1 MGMKLLVLH
10 GPNLN
15 LLGEKDG
22 TPGGRFDDLNRAL
35 RAEATQQGFELKIVQ
50 SNHEGVLIDTLHAER
65 RNVAGVVVNPTG
77 LFGSHALR
85 DALEAIGLPAVEVHL
100 DAARAK
106 QSVLREV
113 CEAQISGK
121 GFEPYL
127 RALKGFGKG
136 EFGSLGSKE
145 QPRGKAAPAP
155 IKAKTLGRK
164 AEASASTPAKAL
176 ARTAEAGTPAKTL
189 GRKAPA
195 AEKPAKAEKTIGRG
209 SKETPAAD
217 MLTRA
222 LVREKIA
229 DRLAGKLSPAGLATW
244 ARAQWMEVQ
253 RGAPA
258 ESGHRDMLEDSLQTL
273 TLSTM
278 PATKLTD
285 EQLVDMMTQ
294 LEG

>member
-22 TPGGRFDDLNRAL
+22 APGGRFEDLNRAL
-35 RAEATQQGFELKIVQ
+35 RAEATQQGLELKIVQ

-65 RNVAGVVVNPTG
+65 RNVAGVVVNPAG

-100 DAARAK
+100 DGARAK
-106 QSVLREV
+106 QSVLKDA
-113 CEAQISGK
+113 CAAQVSGK

-127 RALKGFGKG
+127 QAIQRFGKG
-136 EFGSLGSKE
+136 EFTPKGE
-145 QPRGKAAPAP
+145 RGKAAAAP
-155 IKAKTLGRK
+155 TKAKTLGRK
-164 AEASASTPAKAL
+164 AEAPASAPAKAL
-176 ARTAEAGTPAKTL
+176 ARTAEASTPSKML
-189 GRKAPA
+189 GRKAQA
-195 AEKPAKAEKTIGRG
+195 AEKPAKGEKTLGRG
-209 SKETPAAD
+209 SKTTPAAD
-217 MLTRA
+217 ILTRA
-222 LVREKIA
+222 LVRQKIA

-258 ESGHRDMLEDSLQTL
+258 ESGHRDTLEDSLQTL
-273 TLSTM
+273 TLSTL

>member
-1 MGMKLLVLH
+1 MSMKLLVLH

-15 LLGEKDG
+15 LLGEREG
-22 TPGGRFDDLNRAL
+22 TAGARFEDLNRAL
-35 RAEATQQGFELKIVQ
+35 RAEATQQGLELKIVQ

-65 RNVAGVVVNPTG
+65 RNVAGVVVNPSG

-100 DAARAK
+100 DGARAK
-106 QSVLREV
+106 QSVLKEA
-113 CEAQISGK
+113 CAAQISGK

-127 RALKGFGKG
+127 QAITRFGKG
-136 EFGSLGSKE
+136 EFAARGERAKVALAAKE
-145 QPRGKAAPAP
+145 
-155 IKAKTLGRK
+155 KTLGRK
-164 AEASASTPAKAL
+164 AEAPAASPAKAL
-176 ARTAEAGTPAKTL
+176 ARTAEAGSPGKTL
-189 GRKAPA
+189 GRKAQA
-195 AEKPAKAEKTIGRG
+195 AEKPAKGGKTIGRG
-209 SKETPAAD
+209 GSKDTPAAD

-229 DRLAGKLSPAGLATW
+229 DRLAGKLSPAALATW
-244 ARAQWMEVQ
+244 ARTQWLEVQ

-273 TLSTM
+273 TLSTL
-278 PATKLTD
+278 PATRLTD

-294 LEG
+294 LEE